1 MQVKKNVDKIIDYI
15 HLTNDFLLSFLW
27 EREQKREG
35 ENNLGKKEVNIFN
48 EMYSKVQDI
57 KCLSI

>member
-27 EREQKREG
+27 EREQKRER
-35 ENNLGKKEVNIFN
+35 EKEITIWVKKR
-48 EMYSKVQDI
+48 
-57 KCLSI
+57 